1 MNAAQPSAVGPV
13 AQVRKGVG
21 SDMILAK
28 QLARLSYR
36 GRALREQCQA
46 PLPGCGAFARVNH
59 ESFIAAPNEMKSDG
73 LPAPG

>member
-1 MNAAQPSAVGPV
+1 
-13 AQVRKGVG
+13 
-21 SDMILAK
+21 MILAK

-36 GRALREQCQA
+36 GRVLAWEQCQA